1 MLNSLWVAL
10 GLVLVIEGLMP
21 ALNPKAF
28 KKTMST
34 IRELDEGSLRVMG
47 LISMT
52 IGAIVV
58 YFLTQQ

>member
-1 MLNSLWVAL
+1 MLNSVWVAL

-58 YFLTQQ
+58 YFLSP

>member
-1 MLNSLWVAL
+1 MWDSLWVAL

-34 IRELDEGSLRVMG
+34 IRELDEGTLRTMG
-47 LISMT
+47 LISMS
-52 IGAIVV
+52 IGATVV
-58 YFLTQQ
+58 YFLTQ

>member
-1 MLNSLWVAL
+1 MWDTLWVAF

-28 KKTMST
+28 KKTMTT

-47 LISMT
+47 LISMS
-52 IGAIVV
+52 IGAVLV
-58 YFLTQQ
+58 YFLTQ

>member
-1 MLNSLWVAL
+1 MPDSLWIAF

-34 IRELDEGSLRVMG
+34 VRELDESSLRVMG

-52 IGAIVV
+52 IGAVVV
-58 YFLTQQ
+58 YLLTQ

>member
-1 MLNSLWVAL
+1 MWNSLWIAL

-47 LISMT
+47 LVSMT
-52 IGAIVV
+52 VGAVVV
-58 YFLTQQ
+58 YILTQ

>member
-1 MLNSLWVAL
+1 MWDSIWIAL

-34 IRELDEGSLRVMG
+34 IRELDEGTLRVMG
-47 LISMT
+47 LISMS
-52 IGAIVV
+52 IGATVV
-58 YFLTQQ
+58 YFLTS

>member
-1 MLNSLWVAL
+1 MWDTLWVAL

-28 KKTMST
+28 KKTMTT

-47 LISMT
+47 LISMS
-52 IGAIVV
+52 IGAVVV
-58 YFLTQQ
+58 YFLT

>member
-1 MLNSLWVAL
+1 MWDSLWIAL

-21 ALNPKAF
+21 ALNPNAF

-34 IRELDEGSLRVMG
+34 IRELDEGTLRVMG

-52 IGAIVV
+52 IGATVV
-58 YFLTQQ
+58 YLLTS

>member
-1 MLNSLWVAL
+1 MWDTLWVAL

-28 KKTMST
+28 KKTMTT

-47 LISMT
+47 LVSMS
-52 IGAIVV
+52 IGAVVV
-58 YFLTQQ
+58 YFLT

>member
-1 MLNSLWVAL
+1 MWDSLWIAL

-21 ALNPKAF
+21 SLNPKAF

-47 LISMT
+47 LISMS
-52 IGAIVV
+52 IGATIV
-58 YFLTQQ
+58 YFLTK

>member
-1 MLNSLWVAL
+1 MWDTLWVAL

-28 KKTMST
+28 KKTMTT

-47 LISMT
+47 LISMSV
-52 IGAIVV
+52 GAVVV
-58 YFLTQQ
+58 YFLT